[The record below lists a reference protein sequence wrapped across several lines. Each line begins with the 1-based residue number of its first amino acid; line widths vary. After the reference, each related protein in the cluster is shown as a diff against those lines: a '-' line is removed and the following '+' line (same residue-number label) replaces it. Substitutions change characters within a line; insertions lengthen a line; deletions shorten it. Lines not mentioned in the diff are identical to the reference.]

1 MAASCLE
8 TKKTWDKTMSDFLD
22 SFRWLWNGSQSFD
35 HAIEFA
41 SFPVDQEAFSH
52 TNCWEIKEVLTV
64 STQLLIFS
72 SDFFPF
78 FMFDI

>member
-1 MAASCLE
+1 
-8 TKKTWDKTMSDFLD
+8 MSDFLD

-52 TNCWEIKEVLTV
+52 TNCWEIYRESKR
-64 STQLLIFS
+64 
-72 SDFFPF
+72 SDENY
-78 FMFDI
+78 DIYTMTCI